1 MVGAVAWSCGC
12 PSCVLPL
19 VSLTVVLRKVRPCI
33 PAGMP
38 PDYELLMQQ
47 CWAPEPTDRPSVPV
61 LRQCLQVML
70 QDRQQRVDAAAA
82 AGGEQQPQ
90 QQAAGCASPPGDA
103 VLPALQ
109 AMLPR
114 QQLRGPSPATGPPTP
129 HPAGGAAGGGRST
142 PTALVSPGNSSTPL
156 SVVSLSEL
164 FPETAAEQQPTAA
177 DTVLVI
183 GEPDTDTAAQ
193 SATTAPV
200 AAATSAARGTRVA
213 GASRTVQRT
222 AAVAAGP
229 PSPLGD
235 VESQTLDRD
244 PSTRNGHQWFV

>member
-1 MVGAVAWSCGC
+1 
-12 PSCVLPL
+12 
-19 VSLTVVLRKVRPCI
+19 
-33 PAGMP
+33 
-38 PDYELLMQQ
+38 MQQ